1 MYSKGKQYRFEEII
15 SQMKEIYIKEGC
27 EALLN
32 DDEWCMYSNEDD
44 FNLNSICYIDD
55 YPDID
60 DETYEEVYP
69 KFITINALSL
79 VYTDEQLQNIII
91 SALSQNVELTNEDL
105 MKAILYYDEYD
116 CFFDFSK

>member
-1 MYSKGKQYRFEEII
+1 
-15 SQMKEIYIKEGC
+15 MKEIYIKEGC

>member
-15 SQMKEIYIKEGC
+15 SQMEEIYIKEGC

-91 SALSQNVELTNEDL
+91 SAPRLCRGAE
-105 MKAILYYDEYD
+105 ILYAQWR
-116 CFFDFSK
+116 